1 MNWVRLEEVEHHEGT
16 KGRGKGGCDQYTGP
30 SAATVTA
37 ANDNGKQIDLLCVF
51 FIITRTLL
59 NKNKARSDGR
69 GIKGN

>member
-1 MNWVRLEEVEHHEGT
+1 MRERKAEVR
-16 KGRGKGGCDQYTGP
+16 GGCDQYTGP
-30 SAATVTA
+30 SEATVTA

-59 NKNKARSDGR
+59 NRNKARSDGR